1 MHISFSF
8 VIYVM
13 LRVTLKCTCHR
24 STYRDCHATQV
35 CYLRLY
41 FTIKTS
47 LLSSVTM
54 DDKNRLDLRIDSQV
68 TITFRAWKIYVT
80 GKMPLKNDPV
90 FTDLQYKKSPST
102 F

>member
-24 STYRDCHATQV
+24 STYRDCHGTQV

-41 FTIKTS
+41 FTTKTS
-47 LLSSVTM
+47 LLSSVTIVCYG
-54 DDKNRLDLRIDSQV
+54 KNRS
-68 TITFRAWKIYVT
+68 TFSKI
-80 GKMPLKNDPV
+80 
-90 FTDLQYKKSPST
+90 KSPKNYYGLCSQME
-102 F
+102 FV

>member
-24 STYRDCHATQV
+24 STYRDCHGNQV

-41 FTIKTS
+41 FTTKTS

-54 DDKNRLDLRIDSQV
+54 EDKNRHTVD
-68 TITFRAWKIYVT
+68 
-80 GKMPLKNDPV
+80 GKNR
-90 FTDLQYKKSPST
+90 ST
-102 F
+102 FSKINSPKNYYGLCSQMKFV

>member
-24 STYRDCHATQV
+24 STYRDCHGTQV

-41 FTIKTS
+41 FTTKTS

-54 DDKNRLDLRIDSQV
+54 DDKNRHTVDGKNRS
-68 TITFRAWKIYVT
+68 TFSKI
-80 GKMPLKNDPV
+80 
-90 FTDLQYKKSPST
+90 KSPKNYYGLCCQME
-102 F
+102 FV